1 MKIIAIDL
9 LWVRVKKVGG
19 TEHYI
24 RNLLDGF
31 CTLPD
36 DFNFVL
42 VVAKDNYES
51 FVHYTED
58 SRFQILTANITANEI
73 GKRLIWQN
81 LFENRWLRKH
91 GIEYCFEPT
100 LFRPMFNGH
109 IKYISTIHDI
119 QGYYY
124 PNYHPAYEVV
134 YSWLCWQACR
144 WNSYKV
150 ISTSNC
156 VKKDLVEKMHIKG
169 EKINVIPIPVEV
181 VSPKRSTFIELADR
195 YNIDEKEYYYTISQL
210 IPHKNLKTLI
220 LVMAKIKSNGTELPT
235 RLIISGGHGS
245 NKEELNQLIDENN
258 LQEDIVL
265 TEFISVEEKFS
276 LIENCRAFLFPS
288 VFEGFGMPPVEA
300 MMLGTPVITTKC
312 ASIPEVTQNKA
323 TYVENPYNVDEWIEK
338 LKDISYI
345 DVKFDKAAY
354 DKVNIALKYLENFN
368 EDER

>member
-1 MKIIAIDL
+1 MKNIAIDL
-9 LWVRVKKVGG
+9 IWVRVKKVGG

-31 CTLPD
+31 RGLPD
-36 DFNFVL
+36 NFSFIL

-58 SRFQILTANITANEI
+58 SRFQILTADINANEI

-81 LFENRWLRKH
+81 LFENRWLKKN

-124 PNYHPAYEVV
+124 PQYHPAYEVI

-144 WNSYKV
+144 WHSYKV

-156 VKKDLVEKMHIKG
+156 VKKDLVEKMHIKRG
-169 EKINVIPIPVEV
+169 KIDVIPIPVEV
-181 VSPKRSTFIELADR
+181 VYPQKNTFAELENR
-195 YNIDEKEYYYTISQL
+195 YHIAGKEYYYTISQL

-220 LVMAKIKSNGTELPT
+220 LVMAKIKNSKINLPA
-235 RLIISGGHGS
+235 RLLISGGHGS
-245 NKEELNQLIDENN
+245 NKEELYQLIDENDLRAN
-258 LQEDIVL
+258 IIL
-265 TEFISVEEKFS
+265 TEFISVEEKYS
-276 LIENCRAFLFPS
+276 LIENSRAFLFPS

-300 MMLGTPVITTKC
+300 MMLRAPVITTKC
-312 ASIPEVTQNKA
+312 ASIPEVTQNRA
-323 TYVENPYNVDEWIEK
+323 TYVEDPYDVDEWISRMQD
-338 LKDISYI
+338 LDCAGVQI
-345 DVKFDKAAY
+345 DNSVY
-354 DKVNIALKYLENFN
+354 DKTNIALKYLKIFD